1 MLTIIFNYTVLLCC
15 CLYYQPVFYR
25 LSIIVLLSVRG
36 FQILYNYEKWSTLL
50 SCRFQQVLKTKR
62 WRFCNFNRKKKIFWD
77 HFGNINK
84 SFEWF
89 IVLFFKAT
97 EQLLSIFPFTFLS
110 FNFYFKSCWKTFDNF
125 DDLLVLLR
133 SSICRLWL
141 AFQKWHIDFQPL
153 YGDFICHEDEYNIIQ
168 VFQQKFCTTLGLK
181 IDIVSCNV

>member
-36 FQILYNYEKWSTLL
+36 FQIVYNYEKWSTLL

-125 DDLLVLLR
+125 DDLLVC
-133 SSICRLWL
+133 SDQ
-141 AFQKWHIDFQPL
+141 AFVGCDSLFKNDISTFNPCMVTL
-153 YGDFICHEDEYNIIQ
+153 FVMNMN
-168 VFQQKFCTTLGLK
+168 TT
-181 IDIVSCNV
+181 